1 MNEFSL
7 NVVVENSTCVVDF
20 DIIDG
25 DISWETL
32 KVSFKTPSNEWVE
45 VTDLLSD
52 STMKSIEDQIY
63 EQWDELMYQARE
75 RSEDYE

>member
-7 NVVVENSTCVVDF
+7 TVVVENSTCVVDF
-20 DIIDG
+20 DIIDE
-25 DISWETL
+25 DIYWETL
-32 KVSFKTPSNEWVE
+32 KVSFKTPSGEWVE

>member
-7 NVVVENSTCVVDF
+7 TVVVENSTCVGDF
-20 DIIDG
+20 DIIDE
-25 DISWETL
+25 DIYWETL
-32 KVSFKTPSNEWVE
+32 KVSFKTPSGEWVE

>member
-25 DISWETL
+25 DIYWETL

-63 EQWDELMYQARE
+63 EQWDELMRQCRE
-75 RSEDYE
+75 MSGDYE

>member
-7 NVVVENSTCVVDF
+7 LVVVENSTCVVDF
-20 DIIDG
+20 DIIDE
-25 DISWETL
+25 DIYWETL

-45 VTDLLSD
+45 VTELLSD
-52 STMKSIEDQIY
+52 STIKSIEDQIY
-63 EQWDELMYQARE
+63 EQWDELMRQCRE

>member
-7 NVVVENSTCVVDF
+7 LVTVENSTCVVDF

-25 DISWETL
+25 DLYWETF
-32 KVSFKTPSNEWVE
+32 KVSFKTPSGEWVE

-63 EQWDELMYQARE
+63 EQWDEVIRQC
-75 RSEDYE
+75 SEMSGDYE